1 MTRRLASSVLVLE
14 AFVVFFAALVA
25 TRRTDLG
32 QGRALVLGGGLAL
45 VLLLL
50 PALLRRPWG
59 YALGWL
65 AQVVLIGAG
74 FVVPLMFLLGSVFA
88 ALWVVSLR
96 MGRRIE
102 RDRAAYAAPHP

>member
-32 QGRALVLGGGLAL
+32 QGRALALGGVAAL

-59 YALGWL
+59 YAAGWL
-65 AQVVLIGAG
+65 AQVALVVAG
-74 FVVPLMFLLGSVFA
+74 FLVPLMFLLGSVFA
-88 ALWVVSLR
+88 GLWLVALR
-96 MGRRIE
+96 MGRRIDG
-102 RDRAAYAAPHP
+102 DRAAYADLL